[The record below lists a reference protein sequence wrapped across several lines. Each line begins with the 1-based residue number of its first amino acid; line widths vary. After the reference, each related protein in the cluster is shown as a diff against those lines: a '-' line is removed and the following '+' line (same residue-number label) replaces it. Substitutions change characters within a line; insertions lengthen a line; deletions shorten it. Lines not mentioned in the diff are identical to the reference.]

1 MGIASLMFFR
11 EFTLADHSRRFTVAP
26 AAIGGWE
33 LCITEDRALIKRT
46 YFSDWHRV
54 ERAMT
59 ALEREMSE
67 LISKGWRV
75 TERIGD
81 DVHSTNR

>member
-1 MGIASLMFFR
+1 MFFR
-11 EFTLADHSRRFTVAP
+11 EFTLANHSLRYTVAP
-26 AAIGGWE
+26 AAMGGWE
-33 LCITEDRALIKRT
+33 LRVMEDRALVKRT

-54 ERAMT
+54 ERAMG

-75 TERIGD
+75 TGRDGD

>member
-1 MGIASLMFFR
+1 MFTR

-26 AAIGGWE
+26 SDTGGWE
-33 LCITEDRALIKRT
+33 LRVVEDRALVRRT

-54 ERAMT
+54 ERAMG
-59 ALEREMSE
+59 ALQQEMSE
-67 LISKGWRV
+67 LISQGWHV
-75 TERIGD
+75 TDQVGD

>member
-1 MGIASLMFFR
+1 MFSR

-26 AAIGGWE
+26 ADLGGWE
-33 LCITEDRALIKRT
+33 LLVMQDQALVKRT

-54 ERAMT
+54 ERAMG
-59 ALEREMSE
+59 AIEHEMSE
-67 LISKGWRV
+67 LMSKGWRV
-75 TERIGD
+75 TDRTGE